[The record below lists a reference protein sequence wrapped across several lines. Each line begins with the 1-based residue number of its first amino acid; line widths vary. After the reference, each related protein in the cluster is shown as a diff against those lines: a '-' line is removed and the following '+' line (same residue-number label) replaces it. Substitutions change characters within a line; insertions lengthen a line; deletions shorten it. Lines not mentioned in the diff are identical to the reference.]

1 MPIYKQYD
9 QEALDRQYTN
19 RLHVPD
25 FATHIDRWESLSRQT
40 EKEYPVVKDIAY
52 GKLSREQLDIY
63 PSPEPSSKTLVFIHG
78 GYWHKF
84 DKADSQ
90 FIAKAFRI
98 YGITTVIINYPL
110 APAVSMDQ
118 ILLSC
123 REAIH
128 WLYKNISGYNGD
140 PNQIYVAGHSA
151 GAHLA
156 AMLLATDPIA
166 IGWKQYDL
174 PTDVIK
180 GVCVISGVF
189 NLIPIQLSY
198 LNEVLNMDTVTAIR
212 NSPVQLSPA
221 NGCPLLIAVG
231 GDETD
236 EFVDQSHEL
245 YNCWKESIPA
255 EIIQIPGLNHFSI
268 IETVLDTGSKLHQV
282 MRRLMKI

>member
-25 FATHIDRWESLSRQT
+25 FATHIDTWESLSRQT